1 MLWSGLA
8 AAGGTLWVAILVL
21 PWQPWRVRER
31 LEPEPAQDAAE
42 TCLRDLTVLIPARD
56 EAAVIGETLAALGRQ
71 GRGLRVIVV
80 DDRSRDETALAARR
94 AAPDSFALEIHRG
107 APLADGWTGK
117 LWALEQGR
125 RRIETPLTLLLDA
138 DIALRPGMIGALL
151 RKRESSGAAM
161 VSVMATLRMQG
172 GWEKLLL
179 PAFIFFFRLLYPF
192 RLANRPGGLVAAAAG
207 GCVLVETPALA
218 AIGGFGAIR
227 GALIDDCALARAV
240 KDAGYRTWIG
250 VSRGVASHRA
260 YPALADVWR
269 MVARTAY
276 TQLRYSP
283 ALLLLCTVLMALAFW
298 APLAGLAGPLPGRIA
313 AGVGLAAMAGCYL
326 PTVRYY
332 RLAPG
337 WALAMPLIGTL
348 FLAMTWH
355 SALRDWGG
363 RRSEWKGR
371 VYARDAG
378 RDTARDTGRDTARDT
393 GRDTARGPAA

>member
-8 AAGGTLWVAILVL
+8 AAGAALWLCVLVL

-31 LEPEPAQDAAE
+31 LEPGPAEDAADISLE
-42 TCLRDLTVLIPARD
+42 DVTVLIPARD
-56 EAAVIGETLAALGRQ
+56 EAMVIGDTLAALGRQ
-71 GRGLRVIVV
+71 GRGLRAVLV
-80 DDRSRDETALAARR
+80 DDRSGDDTAEVARQ
-94 AAPDSFALEIHRG
+94 AAPEGIVLNVQAG
-107 APLADGWTGK
+107 APLSEGWTGK

-138 DIALRPGMIGALL
+138 DITLRPGMLRALL
-151 RKRESSGAAM
+151 AKRAETDAAL
-161 VSVMATLRMQG
+161 VSIMAALRMRG

-192 RLANRPGGLVAAAAG
+192 HLSNGPGRRVAASAG
-207 GCVLVETPALA
+207 GCVLVETAVLVQ
-218 AIGGFGAIR
+218 IGGFEAIR

-240 KDAGYRTWIG
+240 KDAGHRTWIG
-250 VSRGVASHRA
+250 VSRGAESHRD
-260 YPALADVWR
+260 YPTLGVVWR

-283 ALLLLCTVLMALAFW
+283 VLLLLCTLLMALMFW
-298 APLAGLAGPLPGRIA
+298 APIAGLGGPLAAQIA
-313 AGVGLAAMAGCYL
+313 GAVGLVGMTLCYL

-332 RLAPG
+332 RLFSA
-337 WALAMPLIGTL
+337 WALTMPLIGTL

-371 VYARDAG
+371 VYG
-378 RDTARDTGRDTARDT
+378 REPEGDR
-393 GRDTARGPAA
+393 AA

>member
-8 AAGGTLWVAILVL
+8 AAGAVIWLCILVL

-31 LEPEPAQDAAE
+31 LEPETKGDAAE
-42 TCLRDLTVLIPARD
+42 IGLEDVTVLIPARD
-56 EAAVIGETLAALGRQ
+56 EVAVIGETLAALGDQ
-71 GRGLRVIVV
+71 GRGLRVVLV
-80 DDRSRDETALAARR
+80 DDRSGDDTAEVAQQ
-94 AAPDSFALEIHRG
+94 AAPSSLTLEVFRG

-138 DIALRPGMIGALL
+138 DITLRPGMIRALL
-151 RKRESSGAAM
+151 AKKEESGAAL
-161 VSVMATLRMQG
+161 VSVMAALRMQG
-172 GWEKLLL
+172 GWERLLL

-192 RLANRPGGLVAAAAG
+192 HLANKPGRWVAAAAG

-218 AIGGFGAIR
+218 TIGGFGAIR

-240 KDAGYRTWIG
+240 KDSGLRTWVG
-250 VSRGVASHRA
+250 VTSGAISHRA
-260 YPALADVWR
+260 YPTLGVVWQ

-283 ALLLLCTVLMALAFW
+283 ALLLLCTLLMALSFW
-298 APLAGLAGPLPGRIA
+298 APIAGLAGPLAAQIA
-313 AGVGLAAMAGCYL
+313 AAVGLVAMAVCYL
-326 PTVRYY
+326 PTLLYY
-332 RLAPG
+332 RLSPG
-337 WALAMPLIGTL
+337 WTLTMPLIGTL

-371 VYARDAG
+371 VYG
-378 RDTARDTGRDTARDT
+378 RESEGRR
-393 GRDTARGPAA
+393 AA

>member
-8 AAGGTLWVAILVL
+8 AAGGALWVSILVL

-31 LEPEPAQDAAE
+31 LEPEPAEREAE
-42 TCLRDLTVLIPARD
+42 PSLRDLTVLIPARD
-56 EAAVIGETLAALGRQ
+56 EAAVIGETLAALGCQ
-71 GRGLRVIVV
+71 GRGLRVVLV
-80 DDRSRDETALAARR
+80 DDRSRDDTAAIALKS
-94 AAPDSFALEIHRG
+94 APESLALEICRG
-107 APLADGWTGK
+107 APLAEGWTGK

-138 DIALRPGMIGALL
+138 DIALQPGMIAALL
-151 RKRESSGAAM
+151 RKKESSGAAL

-192 RLANRPGGLVAAAAG
+192 HLANRPGRLVAAAAG
-207 GCVLVETPALA
+207 GCVLVETSALA
-218 AIGGFGAIR
+218 AIGGFDTIR
-227 GALIDDCALARAV
+227 GALIDDCALARAI
-240 KDAGYRTWIG
+240 KDAGLRTWVG
-250 VSRGVASHRA
+250 VSRGAASHRA
-260 YPALADVWR
+260 YPTLADIWR

-283 ALLLLCTVLMALAFW
+283 ALLLLCTFLMALAFW
-298 APLAGLAGPLPGRIA
+298 APIAGLAGPLPGKIA
-313 AGVGLAAMAGCYL
+313 AAVGLAAMAGCYL

-337 WALAMPLIGTL
+337 WTLAMPLIGTL
-348 FLAMTWH
+348 FLTMTWH
-355 SALRDWGG
+355 SALRDWSG

-371 VYARDAG
+371 VYARDA
-378 RDTARDTGRDTARDT
+378 
-393 GRDTARGPAA
+393 ARGPAA

>member
-8 AAGGTLWVAILVL
+8 AAGGALWLCILVL

-31 LEPEPAQDAAE
+31 LEPETGGDAADA
-42 TCLRDLTVLIPARD
+42 DLSGISVLIPARD

-71 GRGLRVIVV
+71 GRGLRVVLV
-80 DDRSRDETALAARR
+80 DDRSSDDTAGAARR
-94 AAPDSFALEIHRG
+94 AAPASLALELCRG
-107 APLADGWTGK
+107 APLAEGWTGK

-138 DIALRPGMIGALL
+138 DIALQPGMIRALL
-151 RKRESSGAAM
+151 RKKQGSGAAM
-161 VSVMATLRMQG
+161 VSVMAALRMEG

-179 PAFIFFFRLLYPF
+179 PAFVFFFRLLYPF
-192 RLANRPGGLVAAAAG
+192 HLANGPGRLVAAAAG
-207 GCVLVETPALA
+207 GCVLVETPVLA
-218 AIGGFGAIR
+218 RIGGFGAIR

-250 VSRGVASHRA
+250 VSRGAASHRA
-260 YPALADVWR
+260 YPVLADIWR

-283 ALLLLCTVLMALAFW
+283 LLLLLGALLMALAFW
-298 APLAGLAGPLPGRIA
+298 TPVAGLAGPLPAKIA
-313 AGVGLAAMAGCYL
+313 AGAGLAVMAGCYW
-326 PTVRYY
+326 PTVHYY

-337 WALAMPLIGTL
+337 WALMMPLIGTL

-371 VYARDAG
+371 VYARG
-378 RDTARDTGRDTARDT
+378 P
-393 GRDTARGPAA
+393 ARGPAA

>member
-8 AAGGTLWVAILVL
+8 TAGAALWLCILVL

-31 LEPEPAQDAAE
+31 LEPEPAEDRADVSLE
-42 TCLRDLTVLIPARD
+42 DVTVLIPARD
-56 EAAVIGETLAALGRQ
+56 EAAMIGDTLAALGRQ

-80 DDRSRDETALAARR
+80 DDRSGDGTAEVARQ
-94 AAPDSFALEIHRG
+94 AAPETLTLEVRAG
-107 APLADGWTGK
+107 APLAEGWTGK

-125 RRIETPLTLLLDA
+125 HRIETPLTLLLDA
-138 DIALRPGMIGALL
+138 DITLRPGMIRALL
-151 RKRESSGAAM
+151 AKREDSGAAL
-161 VSVMATLRMQG
+161 VSVMAALRMQG

-192 RLANRPGGLVAAAAG
+192 HLSNGPGRRIAAAAG
-207 GCVLVETPALA
+207 GCVLVETAALA
-218 AIGGFGAIR
+218 RIGGFEAIR

-240 KDAGYRTWIG
+240 KDAGHRTWIG
-250 VSRGVASHRA
+250 VSRGAESHRA
-260 YPALADVWR
+260 YPTLGVVWR

-283 ALLLLCTVLMALAFW
+283 ALLLLCTLLMALMFW
-298 APLAGLAGPLPGRIA
+298 APIAGLGGPLAVQIAGGAGLAGMA
-313 AGVGLAAMAGCYL
+313 ACYL

-332 RLAPG
+332 RLNAA
-337 WALAMPLIGTL
+337 WALTMPLIGTL

-355 SALRDWGG
+355 SALRHWGG

-371 VYARDAG
+371 IYG
-378 RDTARDTGRDTARDT
+378 REPDGGLA
-393 GRDTARGPAA
+393 P

>member
-1 MLWSGLA
+1 MGAIECLWSGLA
-8 AAGGTLWVAILVL
+8 AAGGALWLCILVL

-31 LEPEPAQDAAE
+31 IEPAAGDHEAASDSLDAV
-42 TCLRDLTVLIPARD
+42 TVLIPARD
-56 EAAVIGETLAALGRQ
+56 EAAVIGDTLAALGRQ
-71 GRGLRVIVV
+71 GRDLRVVLV
-80 DDRSRDETALAARR
+80 DDRSQDGTAEIARQ
-94 AAPDSFALEIHRG
+94 AAPDSLILEVCDG

-125 RRIETPLTLLLDA
+125 RGIETPLTLLLDA
-138 DIALRPGMIGALL
+138 DIALRPGMIRALL
-151 RKRESSGAAM
+151 ARKEESGAAL
-161 VSVMATLRMQG
+161 VSVMAALRMEG
-172 GWEKLLL
+172 GWERLLL

-192 RLANRPGGLVAAAAG
+192 HLANGPGRLVAASAG
-207 GCVLVETPALA
+207 GCVLVETRALA

-227 GALIDDCALARAV
+227 GALIDDCALARAL

-250 VSRGVASHRA
+250 SSLGAASHRA
-260 YPALADVWR
+260 YPTLGTVWR

-283 ALLLLCTVLMALAFW
+283 ALLLLCTLLMALMFW
-298 APLAGLAGPLPGRIA
+298 APVAGLAGPLAAQIA
-313 AGVGLAAMAGCYL
+313 AGRRPRRHGRLLL

-337 WALAMPLIGTL
+337 WALTMPLIGTL

-355 SALRDWGG
+355 SALRHWGG

-371 VYARDAG
+371 VYARD
-378 RDTARDTGRDTARDT
+378 
-393 GRDTARGPAA
+393 PAA